1 MARSGFRT
9 TALAAGLV
17 LWALAGCKVNVASV
31 DLSAL
36 ADVPADVAVDP
47 GTDGPATDL
56 PRTDVP
62 AIDLPV
68 DDAPAIDAPVDDVP
82 PAEPCGTAQ
91 NPNCSAAACDD
102 GDPSTVD
109 DACVMDPAGAGCI
122 CRGTADPCGFGL
134 NPQCV
139 NRQCTLAGG
148 AFGLCQAGATA
159 EVCTC
164 TKINVCGLLKPVTT
178 CTPLQ
183 CWLKPGVLG
192 ACQGDALALTCGC
205 KTAADP
211 CGTAENPQC
220 WSNVCDLGLKGQG
233 RCRPVAGGGCGCVA
247 ASEDLCSDAVNPQ
260 CTPDK
265 CELLGGARGQCM
277 LGPLG
282 LCWCGPAGV
291 G

>member
-1 MARSGFRT
+1 MGDGMASSGFRT

-47 GTDGPATDL
+47 GTDAPATDL

-62 AIDLPV
+62 AV
-68 DDAPAIDAPVDDVP
+68 DGPLVDTPADDVPATDAPVEDTPAVDVPVDDVP
-82 PAEPCGTAQ
+82 PGEPCGTAL
-91 NPNCSAAACDD
+91 NPTCSAAACDD
-102 GDPSTVD
+102 GNPSTVG
-109 DACVMDPAGAGCI
+109 DACAMDLGGAGCI
-122 CRGTADPCGFGL
+122 CKGTADPCGFGL

-139 NRQCTLAGG
+139 RRQCTLAGG

-164 TKINVCGLLKPVTT
+164 AKVNVCGALKPVTT

-192 ACQGDALALTCGC
+192 SCQGAALALTCGC
-205 KTAADP
+205 KTAVDP
-211 CGTAENPQC
+211 CGTAENPQ
-220 WSNVCDLGLKGQG
+220 
-233 RCRPVAGGGCGCVA
+233 
-247 ASEDLCSDAVNPQ
+247 
-260 CTPDK
+260 
-265 CELLGGARGQCM
+265 
-277 LGPLG
+277 
-282 LCWCGPAGV
+282 
-291 G
+291 